1 MTIAVRP
8 SAVGP
13 SLLFRKAVDNPID
26 RRTLPDELIGHL
38 RDMIGSG
45 QLRAGSRVSVTG
57 LCRRFG
63 VSRTPLREA
72 LKMLAV
78 EGLLIMSPNKSAI
91 VAAPSRERMDEL
103 IPLLSARE
111 VLAGEL
117 ACARIDDSGLKHLR
131 LLHQRCV
138 DCFEGRDVSAY
149 MDTEAAMRNLIFQF
163 ADNRRLTDVY
173 RILYAQ
179 LRLPALAGNAPL
191 EWSKAV
197 QEQNQILQ
205 ALEMKDADMC
215 SLVTR
220 RYMRH
225 RVAMLQAFLSTDVN
239 GRRGRRGG
247 GAGGATPA

>member
-13 SLLFRKAVDNPID
+13 SLLFRNTVDNPID

-91 VAAPSRERMDEL
+91 VAAPTRERMDEL
-103 IPLLSARE
+103 IPSRSALE
-111 VLAGEL
+111 VLGGEL
-117 ACARIDDSGLKHLR
+117 ACA
-131 LLHQRCV
+131 
-138 DCFEGRDVSAY
+138 
-149 MDTEAAMRNLIFQF
+149 
-163 ADNRRLTDVY
+163 
-173 RILYAQ
+173 
-179 LRLPALAGNAPL
+179 
-191 EWSKAV
+191 
-197 QEQNQILQ
+197 
-205 ALEMKDADMC
+205 
-215 SLVTR
+215 
-220 RYMRH
+220 H
-225 RVAMLQAFLSTDVN
+225 R
-239 GRRGRRGG
+239 
-247 GAGGATPA
+247 

>member
-1 MTIAVRP
+1 MTM
-8 SAVGP
+8 AVGL
-13 SLLFRKAVDNPID
+13 SLPFKKTVNTSID

-72 LKMLAV
+72 LKMLAG

-91 VAAPSRERMDEL
+91 VAGPSRERMDEL
-103 IPLLSARE
+103 IPILSALE

-117 ACARIDDSGLKHLR
+117 ACARIDDNGLKNLR

-138 DCFEGRDVSAY
+138 DCFEGSDVSMY
-149 MDTEAAMRNLIFQF
+149 MDTETAMRNLIFEF
-163 ADNRRLTDVY
+163 ADNRKLTDIY
-173 RILYAQ
+173 RILHAQ
-179 LRLPALAGNAPL
+179 LRLPVVAGTAPP
-191 EWSKAV
+191 EWSKAL
-197 QEQNQILQ
+197 QEQDQILR

-215 SLVTR
+215 SMVTR

-225 RVAMLQAFLSTDVN
+225 RVAILQAFLSTN
-239 GRRGRRGG
+239 ANTRRGRKEGS
-247 GAGGATPA
+247 AGRAAST

>member
-1 MTIAVRP
+1 MTIAV
-8 SAVGP
+8 GP
-13 SLLFRKAVDNPID
+13 ALLLKKALSTPID
-26 RRTLPDELIGHL
+26 RRTLPDELIGYL
-38 RDMIGSG
+38 REMIGSG

-78 EGLLIMSPNKSAI
+78 EGLVIMSPNKSAI
-91 VAAPSRERMDEL
+91 VAGLSRERMDEL
-103 IPLLSARE
+103 IPILSALE

-117 ACARIDDSGLKHLR
+117 ACARIDDGGLKHLR

-138 DCFEGRDVSAY
+138 ECFEASDVSSY
-149 MDTEAAMRNLIFQF
+149 METEAAMRNLIFEL
-163 ADNRRLTDVY
+163 ADNRKLNDVY
-173 RILYAQ
+173 RILCAQ
-179 LRLPALAGNAPL
+179 LRLPVQVRTAPP
-191 EWSKAV
+191 EWGKAV
-197 QEQNQILQ
+197 LEQNQILR

-225 RVAMLQAFLSTDVN
+225 RVAILQSFLSTDVN
-239 GRRGRRGG
+239 RRRGRRRAEGV
-247 GAGGATPA
+247 AGRAALA

>member
-1 MTIAVRP
+1 
-8 SAVGP
+8 
-13 SLLFRKAVDNPID
+13 
-26 RRTLPDELIGHL
+26 
-38 RDMIGSG
+38 MIGSG

-72 LKMLAV
+72 LKVLAV
-78 EGLLIMSPNKSAI
+78 EGLVIMSPNKSAI
-91 VAAPSRERMDEL
+91 VAGPSRERMDEL
-103 IPLLSARE
+103 IPILSALE

-117 ACARIDDSGLKHLR
+117 ACARIDDGGLKHLR
-131 LLHQRCV
+131 LLHQRCIE
-138 DCFEGRDVSAY
+138 CFEGSDISSY
-149 MDTEAAMRNLIFQF
+149 MDAETAMRNLIFEF
-163 ADNRRLTDVY
+163 ADNRKLVDVY

-179 LRLPALAGNAPL
+179 LRLPVLVGTAPP

-197 QEQNQILQ
+197 LEQNQILR

-225 RVAMLQAFLSTDVN
+225 RVAILHAFISTDVN
-239 GRRGRRGG
+239 RRRSRKGG
-247 GAGGATPA
+247 GDRVGSAAPA

>member
-1 MTIAVRP
+1 
-8 SAVGP
+8 
-13 SLLFRKAVDNPID
+13 
-26 RRTLPDELIGHL
+26 
-38 RDMIGSG
+38 
-45 QLRAGSRVSVTG
+45 

-72 LKMLAV
+72 LKVLAV

-91 VAAPSRERMDEL
+91 VAGPSRQRMDEL
-103 IPLLSARE
+103 IPILSALE

-117 ACARIDDSGLKHLR
+117 ACAHIDDDGLKHLQ
-131 LLHQRCV
+131 LLHERCV
-138 DCFEGRDVSAY
+138 RSFERRDVSGY
-149 MDTEAAMRNLIFQF
+149 MDTETAMRNLIFQF
-163 ADNRRLTDVY
+163 ADNRKLTEVY

-179 LRLPALAGNAPL
+179 LRLPILAGNEPP

-197 QEQNQILQ
+197 QEQSQILR

-225 RVAMLQAFLSTDVN
+225 RVALLQAFLAADVN
-239 GRRGRRGG
+239 DRRRRKRVGG
-247 GAGGATPA
+247 GAGRAVSA

>member
-1 MTIAVRP
+1 MTIAVG
-8 SAVGP
+8 S
-13 SLLFRKAVDNPID
+13 SLLLKKALNTPID

-38 RDMIGSG
+38 REMIGSG

-72 LKMLAV
+72 LKILAV
-78 EGLLIMSPNKSAI
+78 EGLVIMSPNKSAI
-91 VAAPSRERMDEL
+91 VAGPSRERMDEL
-103 IPLLSARE
+103 IPILSALE

-117 ACARIDDSGLKHLR
+117 ACARIDDGGLKHLR

-138 DCFEGRDVSAY
+138 ECFEGSDISSY
-149 MDTEAAMRNLIFQF
+149 MDTETAMRNLIFEF
-163 ADNRRLTDVY
+163 ADNRKLVDVY

-179 LRLPALAGNAPL
+179 LRLPVLVGTAPP

-197 QEQNQILQ
+197 LEQNQILR

-225 RVAMLQAFLSTDVN
+225 RVAILQAFISTDVN
-239 GRRGRRGG
+239 RRRGRK
-247 GAGGATPA
+247 GAGDRVGSAAPA

>member
-1 MTIAVRP
+1 MTI
-8 SAVGP
+8 AVGP
-13 SLLFRKAVDNPID
+13 SLPLKRAFNTPID

-45 QLRAGSRVSVTG
+45 YLRAGSRVSVTG

-78 EGLLIMSPNKSAI
+78 EGLVIMSPNKSAI

-103 IPLLSARE
+103 IPILSALE

-117 ACARIDDSGLKHLR
+117 ACARIDDAGLKHLR

-138 DCFEGRDVSAY
+138 ECFEVSDVSSY
-149 MDTEAAMRNLIFQF
+149 MDTETAMRNLIFQF
-163 ADNRRLTDVY
+163 ADNRKLIDVY

-179 LRLPALAGNAPL
+179 LRLPVSVGTAPP

-197 QEQNQILQ
+197 LEQNQILR

-225 RVAMLQAFLSTDVN
+225 RAAILQAFLAADAN
-239 GRRGRRGG
+239 GRRVSRRAGG
-247 GAGGATPA
+247 GAGRAAPA

>member
-1 MTIAVRP
+1 MTIAV
-8 SAVGP
+8 GP
-13 SLLFRKAVDNPID
+13 SVLFKRTINTPID
-26 RRTLPDELIGHL
+26 RRTLPDELVGYL

-72 LKMLAV
+72 LKILAV
-78 EGLLIMSPNKSAI
+78 EGLLVMSPNKSAI
-91 VAAPSRERMDEL
+91 VARPSRERMNEL
-103 IPLLSARE
+103 IPILTALE

-117 ACARIDDSGLKHLR
+117 ACARIDDGGLKHLR

-138 DCFEGRDVSAY
+138 DCFEGSDAPGY
-149 MDTEAAMRNLIFQF
+149 MDTENAMRNVIFEF
-163 ADNRRLTDVY
+163 AGNQKLLDVY
-173 RILYAQ
+173 RILQGQ
-179 LRLPALAGNAPL
+179 LRLPVLASIAPP

-197 QEQNQILQ
+197 QEQNQILR

-225 RVAMLQAFLSTDVN
+225 RVAILQAFLATEVN
-239 GRRGRRGG
+239 GRRRRRGDDG
-247 GAGGATPA
+247 GARPAAPA